1 MVPSELDGKTCYDNI
16 DPDPIELD
24 IKNYSKEIDESINTN
39 YNLMIQHHFKK
50 ELSCNTKTALK
61 QIIYEAFEFGL
72 VIGKLNDFVKF
83 LMSELLIVLIGN
95 DGDDSTYV
103 LHKNEFIGR
112 YFGHNE

>member
-1 MVPSELDGKTCYDNI
+1 MHTIKDDSKILISVPILDEKNFLKVTNPQVVPSELDGKTCYDNI

-72 VIGKLNDFVKF
+72 VTF
-83 LMSELLIVLIGN
+83 
-95 DGDDSTYV
+95 
-103 LHKNEFIGR
+103 
-112 YFGHNE
+112 